1 VERLYNGQCQRER
14 HAVPEA
20 LPPRRG
26 GGLQRGQMKPA
37 RIILTVLV
45 LAGVPLGVFTVTRG
59 TAPTHHVASAA
70 SVERRFKAELRREH
84 ASNITCSRT
93 LSGLGVTCSG
103 QVQGSSSTTLYE
115 LGAIVTP

>member
-1 VERLYNGQCQRER
+1 MN
-14 HAVPEA
+14 
-20 LPPRRG
+20 
-26 GGLQRGQMKPA
+26 PA

-45 LAGVPLGVFTVTRG
+45 LVDVPLGIFTFSRG

-93 LSGLGVTCSG
+93 LSGFGVMRSG
-103 QVQGSSSTTLYE
+103 QVQGS
-115 LGAIVTP
+115 